1 MHTLNVDTTRRS
13 RSKRSTPAPQALTLA
28 ELRRHRGLTQ
38 VEAAAAAGMDQSE
51 LSKAERRADH
61 RLSTLQRYVEALG
74 GELEVFARF
83 GSKRVRIKE
92 I

>member
-1 MHTLNVDTTRRS
+1 MLSSVTTARRP
-13 RSKRSTPAPQALTLA
+13 RSKRSAPAPQVLTLA
-28 ELRRHRGLTQ
+28 ELRRMRGLTQ
-38 VEAAAAAGMDQSE
+38 VEAATAAGMDQSE

-74 GELEVFARF
+74 GKLEVFARF
-83 GSKRVRIKE
+83 GSKRVRLKE

>member
-1 MHTLNVDTTRRS
+1 MLSSVTTARRP
-13 RSKRSTPAPQALTLA
+13 RSKRSTPAPQVLTLA
-28 ELRRHRGLTQ
+28 ELRRLRGLTQ
-38 VEAAAAAGMDQSE
+38 VEAATAAGMDQSE

-74 GELEVFARF
+74 GKLEVFARF
-83 GSKRVRIKE
+83 GSKRVRLKE

>member
-1 MHTLNVDTTRRS
+1 MLSSVTTARRP
-13 RSKRSTPAPQALTLA
+13 RSKRSTPAPQVLTLA
-28 ELRRHRGLTQ
+28 ELRRLRGLTQ
-38 VEAAAAAGMDQSE
+38 VEAATGAGMDQSE

-74 GELEVFARF
+74 GKLEVFARF
-83 GSKRVRIKE
+83 GSKRVRLKE